1 MIYNTYELI
10 WLFLIYSF
18 LGWMLETILAA
29 TEQRRFV
36 NRGLINGPLC
46 TIYGVPIVI
55 LTIFGQELP
64 LFWLFL
70 GAMIVATVTEWIS
83 GHMIERFYHE
93 RWWDYSNVKWNLD
106 GYICLPASLV
116 WGVLGTISMRWGNG
130 LLIRLYGF
138 LPEGIG
144 HLLVWI
150 LAGMLV
156 LSMSVPVYADK
167 SVVVKVEAPADTT
180 DYYMTVDSGGVGVD
194 IYPSTDEKGEKLN
207 DKTVKDGTVL
217 HIEGETEKN
226 GETWGYTEYNGRY
239 GYVPLEELRPSRDA
253 ELVKAGIA
261 GSTEKETSGVKQGGA
276 SDTQNSSAGETQG
289 EAAGMDNTGNAQV
302 QNGEGQGTSAET
314 DSTGSSQAQ
323 NGEGQ
328 GTSAGADSTGSSQ
341 SQNGE
346 GPGTSAG
353 TDSTGSAQA
362 QNGEVQGPPAA
373 SDSTDSSQAQSG
385 EVQGPPAAEGT
396 TEGGD
401 YAEEAVTKPV
411 NGTAATSFKEEN
423 SWYKSPFIWIGIAT
437 VLAVIGILG
446 YHLKKR

>member
-1 MIYNTYELI
+1 M
-10 WLFLIYSF
+10 
-18 LGWMLETILAA
+18 
-29 TEQRRFV
+29 RR
-36 NRGLINGPLC
+36 C
-46 TIYGVPIVI
+46 
-55 LTIFGQELP
+55 
-64 LFWLFL
+64 
-70 GAMIVATVTEWIS
+70 
-83 GHMIERFYHE
+83 
-93 RWWDYSNVKWNLD
+93 K
-106 GYICLPASLV
+106 
-116 WGVLGTISMRWGNG
+116 GVL
-130 LLIRLYGF
+130 
-138 LPEGIG
+138 
-144 HLLVWI
+144 

-239 GYVPLEELRPSRDA
+239 GYVPLEELRPSKDA
-253 ELVKAGIA
+253 ELAKAGIA
-261 GSTEKETSGVKQGGA
+261 GGTEKETSAVNQGGA

-302 QNGEGQGTSAET
+302 QNGEGPGTSAET
-314 DSTGSSQAQ
+314 
-323 NGEGQ
+323 
-328 GTSAGADSTGSSQ
+328 DSTGSSQ

-346 GPGTSAG
+346 GPGMSAG

-362 QNGEVQGPPAA
+362 QNSEVQGPPAA
-373 SDSTDSSQAQSG
+373 SDSTGSSQAQSG

>member
-1 MIYNTYELI
+1 M
-10 WLFLIYSF
+10 
-18 LGWMLETILAA
+18 
-29 TEQRRFV
+29 RR
-36 NRGLINGPLC
+36 C
-46 TIYGVPIVI
+46 
-55 LTIFGQELP
+55 
-64 LFWLFL
+64 
-70 GAMIVATVTEWIS
+70 
-83 GHMIERFYHE
+83 
-93 RWWDYSNVKWNLD
+93 K
-106 GYICLPASLV
+106 
-116 WGVLGTISMRWGNG
+116 GVL
-130 LLIRLYGF
+130 
-138 LPEGIG
+138 
-144 HLLVWI
+144 

-239 GYVPLEELRPSRDA
+239 GYVPLEELRPSKDA
-253 ELVKAGIA
+253 ELAKAGIA

-289 EAAGMDNTGNAQV
+289 EAAGTDSTDSAQA
-302 QNGEGQGTSAET
+302 QNGERPGTSAGTDSTDSAQAQNDEGQGTSAGT
-314 DSTGSSQAQ
+314 DNTGSSQAQ

-328 GTSAGADSTGSSQ
+328 GTSAGTASTGSSQ
-341 SQNGE
+341 
-346 GPGTSAG
+346 
-353 TDSTGSAQA
+353 AQR
-362 QNGEVQGPPAA
+362 GEVQGPPAA
-373 SDSTDSSQAQSG
+373 D
-385 EVQGPPAAEGT
+385 GT
-396 TEGGD
+396 TEGGESVD
-401 YAEEAVTKPV
+401 EAVTKPV

-437 VLAVIGILG
+437 VVAVIGILG

>member
-1 MIYNTYELI
+1 M
-10 WLFLIYSF
+10 
-18 LGWMLETILAA
+18 
-29 TEQRRFV
+29 RR
-36 NRGLINGPLC
+36 C
-46 TIYGVPIVI
+46 
-55 LTIFGQELP
+55 
-64 LFWLFL
+64 
-70 GAMIVATVTEWIS
+70 
-83 GHMIERFYHE
+83 
-93 RWWDYSNVKWNLD
+93 K
-106 GYICLPASLV
+106 
-116 WGVLGTISMRWGNG
+116 GVL
-130 LLIRLYGF
+130 
-138 LPEGIG
+138 
-144 HLLVWI
+144 

-261 GSTEKETSGVKQGGA
+261 GSTEKETSGVKQGGT
-276 SDTQNSSAGETQG
+276 SDTQNFSAGETQG
-289 EAAGMDNTGNAQV
+289 EAAGTDSTGSAQA
-302 QNGEGQGTSAET
+302 QNGERPGTSAGT

-328 GTSAGADSTGSSQ
+328 GASAGTDSTGSLQ

-346 GPGTSAG
+346 GQGTSAG
-353 TDSTGSAQA
+353 TDST
-362 QNGEVQGPPAA
+362 
-373 SDSTDSSQAQSG
+373 DSSQAQRG

-396 TEGGD
+396 TEDGD

>member
-1 MIYNTYELI
+1 M
-10 WLFLIYSF
+10 
-18 LGWMLETILAA
+18 
-29 TEQRRFV
+29 RR
-36 NRGLINGPLC
+36 C
-46 TIYGVPIVI
+46 
-55 LTIFGQELP
+55 
-64 LFWLFL
+64 
-70 GAMIVATVTEWIS
+70 
-83 GHMIERFYHE
+83 
-93 RWWDYSNVKWNLD
+93 K
-106 GYICLPASLV
+106 
-116 WGVLGTISMRWGNG
+116 GVL
-130 LLIRLYGF
+130 
-138 LPEGIG
+138 
-144 HLLVWI
+144 

-261 GSTEKETSGVKQGGA
+261 GSTEKETSGVKQGGT
-276 SDTQNSSAGETQG
+276 SDTQNFSAGETQG
-289 EAAGMDNTGNAQV
+289 EA
-302 QNGEGQGTSAET
+302 
-314 DSTGSSQAQ
+314 
-323 NGEGQ
+323 
-328 GTSAGADSTGSSQ
+328 
-341 SQNGE
+341 
-346 GPGTSAG
+346 AG

-362 QNGEVQGPPAA
+362 QNGERPGTSAGT
-373 SDSTDSSQAQSG
+373 DSTGSSQAQSG

-396 TEGGD
+396 TEDGD

>member
-1 MIYNTYELI
+1 M
-10 WLFLIYSF
+10 
-18 LGWMLETILAA
+18 
-29 TEQRRFV
+29 RR
-36 NRGLINGPLC
+36 C
-46 TIYGVPIVI
+46 
-55 LTIFGQELP
+55 
-64 LFWLFL
+64 
-70 GAMIVATVTEWIS
+70 
-83 GHMIERFYHE
+83 
-93 RWWDYSNVKWNLD
+93 K
-106 GYICLPASLV
+106 
-116 WGVLGTISMRWGNG
+116 GVL
-130 LLIRLYGF
+130 
-138 LPEGIG
+138 
-144 HLLVWI
+144 

-239 GYVPLEELRPSRDA
+239 GYVPLEELRPSKDA
-253 ELVKAGIA
+253 ELAKAGIA

-289 EAAGMDNTGNAQV
+289 EAAGMD
-302 QNGEGQGTSAET
+302 
-314 DSTGSSQAQ
+314 STGSSQSQ

-373 SDSTDSSQAQSG
+373 SDRTGSSQAQSG

>member
-1 MIYNTYELI
+1 M
-10 WLFLIYSF
+10 
-18 LGWMLETILAA
+18 
-29 TEQRRFV
+29 RR
-36 NRGLINGPLC
+36 C
-46 TIYGVPIVI
+46 
-55 LTIFGQELP
+55 
-64 LFWLFL
+64 
-70 GAMIVATVTEWIS
+70 
-83 GHMIERFYHE
+83 
-93 RWWDYSNVKWNLD
+93 K
-106 GYICLPASLV
+106 
-116 WGVLGTISMRWGNG
+116 GVL
-130 LLIRLYGF
+130 
-138 LPEGIG
+138 
-144 HLLVWI
+144 

-217 HIEGETEKN
+217 HIEGRQRRMVRP
-226 GETWGYTEYNGRY
+226 GYTEYNGRY
-239 GYVPLEELRPSRDA
+239 GYVLLEELRPSKDA
-253 ELVKAGIA
+253 ELAKAGIA

-289 EAAGMDNTGNAQV
+289 EAAGMNN
-302 QNGEGQGTSAET
+302 
-314 DSTGSSQAQ
+314 TGSSQSQ

-328 GTSAGADSTGSSQ
+328 GTSAGTGQHRELSGFREARSRAAWRRADSTG
-341 SQNGE
+341 
-346 GPGTSAG
+346 
-353 TDSTGSAQA
+353 
-362 QNGEVQGPPAA
+362 
-373 SDSTDSSQAQSG
+373 SSQAQSG

-437 VLAVIGILG
+437 ALASNRNSGLSFEETLTDRPDQ
-446 YHLKKR
+446 YKKNGEFCEEITACQEEIIAASSVCGSCGQPGSGHGSRCGRLQ

>member
-1 MIYNTYELI
+1 MIYNMYELI

-46 TIYGVPIVI
+46 TIYGVAIVI

-70 GAMIVATVTEWIS
+70 GAMIVATVTEWIG
-83 GHMIERFYHE
+83 GHMIERFSHA
-93 RWWDYSNVKWNLD
+93 RWWDYSDIKWNLD
-106 GYICLPASLV
+106 GYICLTASLV
-116 WGVLGTISMRWGNG
+116 WGVLGTVSMRWGNG

-194 IYPSTDEKGEKLN
+194 IYPSTDGKGEKLN
-207 DKTVKDGTVL
+207 DKTVRDGTVL

-239 GYVPLEELRPSRDA
+239 GYVPLEELRPSKDA
-253 ELVKAGIA
+253 ELAKAGIA
-261 GSTEKETSGVKQGGA
+261 GGTEKETSAVNQRDA
-276 SDTQNSSAGETQG
+276 SDTQNSAAGETQG
-289 EAAGMDNTGNAQV
+289 KAAGTDNTGSSQV
-302 QNGEGQGTSAET
+302 QNGEGQGTSAGT
-314 DSTGSSQAQ
+314 DNTGSSQAQ

-328 GTSAGADSTGSSQ
+328 GMSAGMASTDES
-341 SQNGE
+341 
-346 GPGTSAG
+346 
-353 TDSTGSAQA
+353 QA
-362 QNGEVQGPPAA
+362 QRGEVQGPPAVSA
-373 SDSTDSSQAQSG
+373 STGSSQAQSG
-385 EVQGPPAAEGT
+385 EVQGPPATDGT
-396 TEGGD
+396 TEGGESAD
-401 YAEEAVTKPV
+401 EAVTKPV